1 MKCVVTRRQFLCGAG
16 AAAAGTCL
24 GVRLDE
30 APLVRFGVFTDA
42 HYKVGNA
49 SSTHV
54 YGGAMERVRACV
66 AVMNTRRP
74 DFMIELG
81 DFKDTNAVGVAGRDD
96 ALGYLEEIEA
106 EYAMFDGQHY
116 HVIGNHD
123 TDSLTK
129 SEVLGVFAG
138 SATAGRAYYSF
149 EVNGVRFIVLDTNYM
164 GEAEGDSY
172 SAYNWA
178 NAPTTPYLSAV
189 QLGWLDA
196 QLASAAGHCIVFS
209 HHRLD
214 SQGGITKIVN
224 HEKVGQIFRRRRN
237 VKAVFCGHDHAG
249 ATLLENG
256 VYHHCC
262 RALGQNAADNPNR
275 FFEVSIYPSG
285 GISVLGFTMI

>member
-1 MKCVVTRRQFLCGAG
+1 MKSTRRQFLCGAG
-16 AAAAGTCL
+16 AVAAGACL
-24 GVRLDE
+24 GGALDE

-42 HYKVGNA
+42 HYKEGAA
-49 SSTHV
+49 SNGLAF
-54 YGGAMERVRACV
+54 GGALARVRACV
-66 AVMNTRRP
+66 EVMNARHP

-81 DFKDTNAVGVAGRDD
+81 DFKDTNAAGVAGRAA
-96 ALGYLEEIEA
+96 ALGFLEAIEA
-106 EYAMFDGQHY
+106 EYARFDGPRY
-116 HVIGNHD
+116 HAIGNHD

-129 SEVLGVFAG
+129 AEVLGAFAG

-149 EVNGVRFIVLDTNYM
+149 DVNGVRFIVLDTNYM

-172 SAYNWA
+172 SANNWA
-178 NAPTTPYLSAV
+178 NANTTPYLSAV
-189 QLGWLDA
+189 QLDWLDA
-196 QLASAAGHCIVFS
+196 QLASAVGPCIVFS

-214 SQGGITKIVN
+214 SQGGVNKIVN
-224 HEKVGQIFRRRRN
+224 HEKVGRIFRRRRN

-275 FFEVSIYPSG
+275 FFEVSYCPSG
-285 GISVLGFTMI
+285 GISVLGFTTV